1 MPRSEELAA
10 PVRRAEQATATARR
24 LRENGRLRRNA
35 ERQLDRLF
43 ELGLEFGRSG
53 NPPPAVRTD
62 LASKAGDALLDQD
75 AMALPFRQVPWS
87 PPWRAAAFH
96 PKWRLGVVHHC
107 HPAAALDGIEA
118 GRAVRQQPAQE
129 DANHARPVIK
139 SRRAE

>member
-24 LRENGRLRRNA
+24 LLRENGRLRRNA

-75 AMALPFRQVPWS
+75 AMALPFRQGPVVAS
-87 PPWRAAAFH
+87 MARRGISSEMASSGSCTTAIPPQ
-96 PKWRLGVVHHC
+96 RLMALR
-107 HPAAALDGIEA
+107 PAAPSDNSPL
-118 GRAVRQQPAQE
+118 
-129 DANHARPVIK
+129 
-139 SRRAE
+139 RRTPITRDP